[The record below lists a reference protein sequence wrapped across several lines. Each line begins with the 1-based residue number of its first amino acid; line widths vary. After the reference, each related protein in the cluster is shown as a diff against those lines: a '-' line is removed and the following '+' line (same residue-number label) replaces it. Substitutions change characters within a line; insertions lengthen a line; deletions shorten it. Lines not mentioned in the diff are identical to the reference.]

1 MNTSIIKIILKEKL
15 KVLFLALCS
24 IFVCL
29 SELAVPAFISIF
41 VDDIITPHE
50 SSSFIIYLIAFV
62 GLSIFAIIAN
72 YVQNVYSA
80 AICGQ
85 AINNL
90 LLYVINHIK
99 KVPCKFFYKY
109 EPSMLARRIDDDVVD
124 IVMFVL
130 GNMAIFFSAIL
141 NAAGVIV
148 LVYRISYIWVVM
160 LFLFICLYVLY
171 FSYIG
176 KRLKTVYK
184 EYRNST
190 NHYFSKISEFV
201 INIKSIKSHSAELYF
216 LRKIESSLSKYYIAN
231 IKRAKVSFFL
241 SNNRSILNSLF
252 YMSLFSVGT
261 YQVFYSIITVGQFV
275 SLIGYFNI
283 IITSVSFFIN
293 LEDYYQN
300 ASVASSRLTEI
311 LEEKADC
318 KGSLSVSK
326 ISTVE
331 IVNLNKSYEG
341 RSIISNFNY
350 KFSAGNTYCIE
361 GPNGTG
367 KSTILSILIGL
378 EKPDAGDIL
387 FDSISFKALNFDEI
401 RKNHIAVCEQTPF
414 ITEDRLYK
422 NLFFDEHLEKIIVKD
437 RYGVLPKSNNIEN
450 KKIIPEELSGGE
462 RQRISLLRAILKD
475 ASLILLDEPTS
486 ALDKDG
492 VKMFLNVVNELS
504 KDKIIIVVSHDKNII
519 SNCSHVIHL

>member
-148 LVYRISYIWVVM
+148 LVYRISYIWVVI
-160 LFLFICLYVLY
+160 LFLLICLYILY

-176 KRLKTVYK
+176 KRLKAIYK
-184 EYRNST
+184 EYRIST
-190 NHYFSKISEFV
+190 NYYFSKISEFV

-261 YQVFYSIITVGQFV
+261 YQVFY
-275 SLIGYFNI
+275 
-283 IITSVSFFIN
+283 
-293 LEDYYQN
+293 
-300 ASVASSRLTEI
+300 
-311 LEEKADC
+311 
-318 KGSLSVSK
+318 
-326 ISTVE
+326 
-331 IVNLNKSYEG
+331 
-341 RSIISNFNY
+341 
-350 KFSAGNTYCIE
+350 
-361 GPNGTG
+361 
-367 KSTILSILIGL
+367 
-378 EKPDAGDIL
+378 
-387 FDSISFKALNFDEI
+387 
-401 RKNHIAVCEQTPF
+401 
-414 ITEDRLYK
+414 
-422 NLFFDEHLEKIIVKD
+422 
-437 RYGVLPKSNNIEN
+437 
-450 KKIIPEELSGGE
+450 
-462 RQRISLLRAILKD
+462 
-475 ASLILLDEPTS
+475 
-486 ALDKDG
+486 
-492 VKMFLNVVNELS
+492 
-504 KDKIIIVVSHDKNII
+504 
-519 SNCSHVIHL
+519 